1 MAARAMERALLFT
14 DVVDSTRLTE
24 RLGDARAAQLWAA
37 HDRKARELLAAHG
50 VREVERTDGFFLLFD
65 RAADAASF
73 ALAYHEALAELG
85 MKARVGLHVGPVSVH
100 ENAPDDVARGAK
112 RVEVEGLAKPIA
124 ARVLALAGG
133 GQTLMTRAARDALAG
148 TVPEGAEIRR
158 HDYYRFKGIDAPIE
172 IFELGVRGGSPFL
185 PPRDA
190 DKAYRV
196 VRSGDAWR
204 PAREVHH
211 NLPAERDVFVGRGAE
226 LVALAARL
234 DAGARLV
241 TVQGPGGTGKTR
253 LVRRYGLTW
262 LGDWP
267 GGVYFC
273 DLSDAHSL
281 HAIHFAVAR
290 ALDVP
295 LGREDPAVQ
304 LGHAIAARGRCL
316 VILDN
321 FEQVV
326 EHAAA
331 TVGVWL
337 DCAPGAAFLVTSR
350 EKLHLRGEET
360 FAIEPLPLAEDAIEL
375 FQLRARAQC
384 PGFVVNEGNR
394 ADVAEVV
401 RLVDGLPL
409 AIELAAAR
417 VRVLSPAQI
426 VQRMRDR
433 FALLAGARG
442 AAARQATLRA
452 AIDWSW
458 DLLAPWEKD
467 AFAQCSVFEGGFT
480 LEAAE
485 AVVDLARWPEA
496 PPVMDVIHALTDKSL
511 LRTWIPWAHDRYAF
525 EEPFFGMY
533 LSIHDYSAGKLEACG
548 GGARAAAE
556 ARHGA
561 CFAAFGEDHAIEAMF
576 LEGGVRRRREI
587 ALEVDNLVVACRRAV
602 SRGDATV
609 AAATLRAVCDVL
621 ELTGPYGLGIALG
634 AQVLAIDGIAAP
646 ARARALAARAMPLR
660 RSGRID
666 ESGAALEQAL
676 ALHRGLG
683 DRQREAHVMLM
694 LGNLR
699 RDQGRIDEAR
709 TLQEGALA
717 LTREIGYRRAEGQ
730 ALGNLGIIHGE
741 QSRLPEA
748 RAHFEQALAIHREV
762 GNRYIEGI
770 DTSNLGNVFRAA
782 GRLDE
787 AWDCYQNALAI
798 DREVGN
804 RRDEGIVMANL
815 GLLSADLD
823 RHEEARALY
832 AAAITIAREV
842 GDRRFEGYV
851 LGSLSTLLS
860 DQGCVEDAMAE
871 CERALDIHRAVG
883 NRHQEG
889 VALGTLGGLLAKLGR
904 IDEAR
909 DRLRAGDA
917 LLREVGDRFGRASLL
932 CEWASVEATAG
943 ANAAANDVLAQ
954 AACAL
959 DEAGAGLDCEPGRRL
974 ASLRDRLNRATD
986 AAAS

>member
-1 MAARAMERALLFT
+1 MEHALLFT

-24 RLGDARAAQLWAA
+24 RLGDAHAAQLWAA
-37 HDRKARELLAAHG
+37 HDRKARELLAAHS
-50 VREVERTDGFFLLFD
+50 VREVERTDGFFLLFEQ
-65 RAADAASF
+65 AADAASF
-73 ALAYHEALAELG
+73 ALDYHEALAELG
-85 MKARVGLHVGPVSVH
+85 MTARAALHVGSVTVR
-100 ENAPDDVARGAK
+100 ENLPADVARGAK

-133 GQTLMTRAARDALAG
+133 GQTLLTAAARDALAG
-148 TVPEGAEIRR
+148 RAPRGAEIRS
-158 HDYYRFKGIDAPIE
+158 HGHYRLKGIAAPLE
-172 IFELGVRGGSPFL
+172 ICELGVRVRAPFA
-185 PPRDA
+185 PPGDA
-190 DKAYRV
+190 EKGYRV

-204 PAREVHH
+204 PARDVRN
-211 NLPAERDVFVGRGAE
+211 NLPAERDVFIGRGAE
-226 LVALAARL
+226 LRALADRL
-234 DAGARLV
+234 SAGVRLV

-253 LVRRYGLTW
+253 FVRRYGSTW

-273 DLSDAHSL
+273 DLSDTHSL
-281 HAIHFAVAR
+281 HAIQFAVAG
-290 ALDVP
+290 ALEVP
-295 LGREDPAVQ
+295 LGREDAAEQ
-304 LGHAIAARGRCL
+304 LGHAIAGRGRCL

-326 EHAAA
+326 QHAAA

-337 DCAPGAAFLVTSR
+337 DRAPDAAFLVTSR
-350 EKLHLRGEET
+350 ETLHLPGEEM
-360 FAIEPLPLAEDAIEL
+360 FAIEPLPLAVDAIEL
-375 FQLRARAQC
+375 FAVRARAQR
-384 PGFVVNEGNR
+384 PEFVVNDDNR
-394 ADVAEVV
+394 VDVGEVV

-458 DLLAPWEKD
+458 DLLAPWEKG

-485 AVVDLARWPEA
+485 AVIDLAPWPEA
-496 PPVMDVIHALTDKSL
+496 PPVMDVIHALSDKSL
-511 LRTWIPWAHDRYAF
+511 LRTWIPWTHGRYAF
-525 EEPFFGMY
+525 DEPFFGMY
-533 LSIHDYSAGKLEACG
+533 LSIRDYAAGKLEASG
-548 GGARAAAE
+548 GGARAASE
-556 ARHGA
+556 VRHGIY
-561 CFAAFGEDHAIEAMF
+561 FAACGADDAIEAMF
-576 LEGGVRRRREI
+576 RQGGVRRRRAM
-587 ALEVDNLVVACRRAV
+587 ALEIDNLVVACRRAV
-602 SRGDATV
+602 VRADGDV
-609 AAATLRAVCDVL
+609 AAATLHAVCNVL
-621 ELTGPYGLGIALG
+621 EFTGPYGLGSALG
-634 AQVLAIDGIAAP
+634 AQVVAIAGIAAP
-646 ARARALAARAMPLR
+646 AHARALAARAMPLR
-660 RSGRID
+660 RSGCTD
-666 ESGAALEQAL
+666 DAGAALEAAL
-676 ALHRGLG
+676 VLHCGLG
-683 DRQREAHVMLM
+683 DRPGEALVLVL

-717 LTREIGYRRAEGQ
+717 LTRAIGYRRLEGH

-748 RAHFEQALAIHREV
+748 RSHFEQALAIHREV
-762 GNRYIEGI
+762 GNRFIEGI

-787 AWDCYQNALAI
+787 ARRCYEDALAI

-804 RRDEGIVMANL
+804 RRDEGIVTANL
-815 GLLSADLD
+815 GILAADLGD
-823 RHEEARALY
+823 PEEARARY
-832 AAAITIAREV
+832 AAAIAIAREV

-851 LGSLSTLLS
+851 LGALSALLS
-860 DQGCVEDAMAE
+860 DQGRVDDAMIE

-909 DRLRAGDA
+909 ARLRAGDG
-917 LLREVGDRFGRASLL
+917 LLRELGDRIGRASLL
-932 CEWASVEATAG
+932 CEWAGAEAAAG
-943 ANAAANDVLAQ
+943 AVPAAIDVLAE
-954 AACAL
+954 AAHAL
-959 DEAGAGLDCEPGRRL
+959 DEAGIGLDCEAGRRL
-974 ASLRDRLNRATD
+974 SSLRDRLRP
-986 AAAS
+986 AAGVAMP